1 MPTWASDN
9 MYTQLM
15 SSNVEYIR
23 ATTDPEIAGVIKLK
37 VNYGILS
44 KTASSWYLAYDHE
57 DESLGVN

>member
-1 MPTWASDN
+1 